1 MNNKN
6 NYLYHAPHAL
16 FFFSPASLQHKGASV
31 EERPVTNPPIG
42 SLRNDDGDGNE
53 DGKKAISLD
62 KQSNNF
68 AHASRFFSAIVA

>member
-1 MNNKN
+1 M
-6 NYLYHAPHAL
+6 LS

-53 DGKKAISLD
+53 DGKKAIGLD
-62 KQSNNF
+62 KQSNKF
-68 AHASRFFSAIVA
+68 AHASCFFSAIVA

>member
-1 MNNKN
+1 M
-6 NYLYHAPHAL
+6 LS

-42 SLRNDDGDGNE
+42 SLCNDDGDGN
-53 DGKKAISLD
+53 DDAKKAIGLD

-68 AHASRFFSAIVA
+68 AHASCFFSAIVA

>member
-1 MNNKN
+1 M
-6 NYLYHAPHAL
+6 LS

-42 SLRNDDGDGNE
+42 SLRNDDGDGN
-53 DGKKAISLD
+53 DDAKKAIGLD

-68 AHASRFFSAIVA
+68 AHASCFFSAIVA